1 MEYSVIILCA
11 GSGKRTGLKYNK
23 MFYLFESHTIYEMTL
38 NNFINDK
45 RCTQI
50 IVVCKNEEREDF
62 SKLNDD
68 SRIEFVTGGKERQD
82 SVYNGLKVVKN
93 KYVFIHDGAR
103 PFLKVEYIDQLL
115 KEVMEHE
122 ACLLMVPCKDTIK
135 VVENNKIVKTLQR
148 DKLMQ
153 AQTPQVFLTSLIQ
166 EAYQKGIQ
174 SNESVTDDASMVEM
188 FMDHDVYVVIGDYD
202 NKKVTTKE
210 DLK

>member
-1 MEYSVIILCA
+1 MDYSVVILCA
-11 GSGKRTGLKYNK
+11 GSGRRTGLEYNK
-23 MFYLFESHTIYEMTL
+23 MFYLFENHTIYEMTL
-38 NNFINDK
+38 DNFIKDK

-68 SRIEFVTGGKERQD
+68 DRIEFVMGGKERQD

-103 PFLKVEYIDQLL
+103 PFLKSEYIDKLL
-115 KEVMEHE
+115 KEVIKHE

-135 VVENNKIVKTLQR
+135 VVENNKVVKTLER
-148 DKLMQ
+148 EKLMH
-153 AQTPQVFLTSLIQ
+153 AQTPQVFLTSLIK